1 MDSLTNTIKRC
12 NLHLKLDG
20 FGNCFPNAIIEQCRR
35 PEVKSWLHKNR
46 SWAIFY
52 SQQNLRLKV
61 THFAMKSREKSIIN
75 LRKKYKQ
82 EIGPVDKKTWQ
93 EYWNLMAQ
101 DIVKV
106 SGKE

>member
-1 MDSLTNTIKRC
+1 
-12 NLHLKLDG
+12 
-20 FGNCFPNAIIEQCRR
+20 
-35 PEVKSWLHKNR
+35 
-46 SWAIFY
+46 
-52 SQQNLRLKV
+52 
-61 THFAMKSREKSIIN
+61 MKSREKSIIN